1 MKKLL
6 AIVAAL
12 VIIAAA
18 SFAAGRSAGIR
29 HAIEDAEIF
38 TVECYDP
45 DNPDE
50 NARPDGTDQT
60 IYIILD
66 DQIYEHGMFQG

>member
-18 SFAAGRSAGIR
+18 SFAAGRAAGIR

-45 DNPDE
+45 DNPGE